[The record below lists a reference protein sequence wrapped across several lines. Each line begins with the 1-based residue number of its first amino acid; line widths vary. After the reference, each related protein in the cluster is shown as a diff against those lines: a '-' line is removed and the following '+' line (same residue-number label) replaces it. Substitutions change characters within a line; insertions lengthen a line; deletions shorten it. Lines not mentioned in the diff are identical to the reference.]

1 MRILTSA
8 PLAALVA
15 VALLASGCSKKK
27 IAELPP
33 VDATTGADATSG
45 AGTDGTTGLGADGS
59 VGGGAV
65 AGSQADLVAR
75 AGSDTVYFNTDK
87 YELDDASR
95 ATLDAQAA
103 WLAANAGVRVSIEG
117 HADERGTREYN
128 LALGDRRANAAK
140 NHLAAKG
147 VSSDRMT
154 VVSWG
159 KERPVAAGS
168 DEQNW
173 AQNRR
178 SVTVTAQ

>member
-1 MRILTSA
+1 MRILTTA
-8 PLAALVA
+8 VVAA
-15 VALLASGCSKKK
+15 ALLASGCAKKK

-33 VDATTGADATSG
+33 ADVTSGSGGTAGADG
-45 AGTDGTTGLGADGS
+45 ATGLGADGS
-59 VGGGAV
+59 VAGGAV

-75 AGSDTVYFNTDK
+75 AGSDTIYFNTDK

-103 WLAANAGVRVSIEG
+103 WLAANGAVRVTIEG

-128 LALGDRRANAAK
+128 LALGDRRATAAR

-147 VSSDRMT
+147 VASDRMT

-168 DEQNW
+168 DEQSW